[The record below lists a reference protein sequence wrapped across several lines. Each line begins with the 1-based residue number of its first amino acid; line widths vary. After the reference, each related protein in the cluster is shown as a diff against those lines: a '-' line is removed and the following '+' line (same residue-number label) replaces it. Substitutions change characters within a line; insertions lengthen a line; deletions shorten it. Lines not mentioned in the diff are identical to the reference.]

1 MHQNF
6 SKLEM
11 QIPQENTYIG
21 MEIMQ
26 NSQNNFKE
34 YLNQRFNVNSNNL
47 NEICNF
53 IENDNELKKIICNL
67 HNIISSELDY
77 NRISIDFMKETDPS
91 EKIIEIVICCN
102 EESEIL
108 LEKED
113 LICDRIIDR
122 YPKTEIEYI
131 ILVEPYEERKI

>member
-11 QIPQENTYIG
+11 QIPQENTFIG

-53 IENDNELKKIICNL
+53 IENDNEMKKIICNL

>member
-53 IENDNELKKIICNL
+53 IENDNEMKKIICNL

>member
-1 MHQNF
+1 
-6 SKLEM
+6 
-11 QIPQENTYIG
+11 
-21 MEIMQ
+21 
-26 NSQNNFKE
+26 
-34 YLNQRFNVNSNNL
+34 
-47 NEICNF
+47 
-53 IENDNELKKIICNL
+53 
-67 HNIISSELDY
+67 
-77 NRISIDFMKETDPS
+77 MKETDPS

-122 YPKTEIEYI
+122 YPKMEIEYI